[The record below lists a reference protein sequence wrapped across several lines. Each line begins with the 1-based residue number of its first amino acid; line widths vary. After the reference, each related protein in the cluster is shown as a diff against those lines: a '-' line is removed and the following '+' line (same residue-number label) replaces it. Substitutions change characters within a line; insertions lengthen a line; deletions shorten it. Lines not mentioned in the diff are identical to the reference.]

1 MQSRE
6 KAFALLTI
14 MGIGLLTIVP
24 TVKADDGIIKPAKIQ
39 AHQAVEVAEDSFER
53 VVGLDTTFVTSDSV
67 VKVNIE
73 DVKANNIYTGE
84 KKDTLVSTTE
94 KKISTTSSVTPTG
107 IDLDD
112 DRNNES
118 LASVNTVDV
127 NPVIEEPTPTV
138 DNSDMTEYAPVPEDY
153 SGGSDLGYELQ
164 YSAPYYVCDN
174 PLNTFMGVK
183 DFNGHKETYYS
194 ELVLPGEGLAIPG
207 RHVAED
213 GTIRDGDGYIVV
225 ASDLSYLPR
234 YSVVLTSLGPAKVYD
249 TGCSYGVIDIYVHW

>member
-24 TVKADDGIIKPAKIQ
+24 TVKADDKIIKPDKIQ
-39 AHQAVEVAEDSFER
+39 AHQAVEVAEDSLEK
-53 VVGLDTTFVTSDSV
+53 VVDLDTTFVTSDSV

-73 DVKANNIYTGE
+73 DIKANSINADDT
-84 KKDTLVSTTE
+84 KDTLVSVAE
-94 KKISTTSSVTPTG
+94 KKISTTSSITPTG

-112 DRNNES
+112 DNNES

-127 NPVIEEPTPTV
+127 NPIIEEPTQTV
-138 DNSDMTEYAPVPEDY
+138 DNSDFTGYATVPESY

-164 YSAPYYVCDN
+164 YSAPYNVCDN

-213 GTIRDGDGYIVV
+213 GTIRDGDGYICV